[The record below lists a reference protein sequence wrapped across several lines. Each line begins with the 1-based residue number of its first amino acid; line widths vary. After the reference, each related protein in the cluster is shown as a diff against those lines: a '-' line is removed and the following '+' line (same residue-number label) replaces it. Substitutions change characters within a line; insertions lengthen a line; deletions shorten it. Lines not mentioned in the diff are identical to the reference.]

1 MCACVL
7 RKRGREGG
15 VYVCTDRLGTE
26 TEVCSFVARVKKLCH
41 SARGVCR
48 GNGRDGT
55 VSLGVK
61 TLT

>member
-1 MCACVL
+1 MCACVCVEKE
-7 RKRGREGG
+7 RKGG

-41 SARGVCR
+41 SARRVCR
-48 GNGRDGT
+48 GNGKDET
-55 VSLGVK
+55 VSLGVQ